1 MISDSEI
8 LYCINSAELSRVS
21 YLIYLFIER
30 HDVSLHNSTQVVC
43 TDTAFLATLFF
54 FQGNMK
60 APLSKDGFTCFFL
73 ECGQTIIITSSNTMS
88 PPSHV
93 PEGLVAFLLLG
104 LLAIREKVPCH
115 EKLEEIL

>member
-1 MISDSEI
+1 
-8 LYCINSAELSRVS
+8 
-21 YLIYLFIER
+21 
-30 HDVSLHNSTQVVC
+30 
-43 TDTAFLATLFF
+43 
-54 FQGNMK
+54 
-60 APLSKDGFTCFFL
+60 
-73 ECGQTIIITSSNTMS
+73 MS